1 MKVSVKHSS
10 ATMSCC
16 EVLPGRRSPGHCV
29 GVRAEEHFFVFAD
42 SHIVQCGAEAPP
54 SRPAGQNKGPPRAL
68 RWQEPLEIAQISF
81 VV

>member
-10 ATMSCC
+10 ATLSCC
-16 EVLPGRRSPGHCV
+16 EVLSGRRSPGHCV

-54 SRPAGQNKGPPRAL
+54 QQTRGPEQRSSTCFTLAGT
-68 RWQEPLEIAQISF
+68 S
-81 VV
+81 